1 MTNTACGFTLI
12 ELLVVVLI
20 IGILA
25 AVALPQYQQA
35 VEKTRTSNLLPI
47 LRAIDNAQKTYY
59 LSNGTRADDFSKL
72 DIDMPAGF
80 TDAQDSTYRHYN
92 NFTCWLNGVSSFSCR
107 STNGPRLEK
116 YYHVDF
122 FLCWHNKDAQLKR
135 ICQSLVNSDCAWENE
150 NACSVSF

>member
-1 MTNTACGFTLI
+1 MVFNQAKQGFTLI

-35 VEKTRTSNLLPI
+35 VEKTRIANLLPI

-59 LSNGTRADDFSKL
+59 LSNGNYADDFSKL
-72 DIDMPAGF
+72 DIDVPAGF
-80 TDAQDSTYRHYN
+80 SDAQDSIFRHYGH
-92 NFTCWLNGVSSFSCR
+92 FTCWLTDASSFSCQ
-107 STNGPRLEK
+107 SKNGPRLEK

-122 FLCWHNKDAQLKR
+122 MYCWHNQDARLKR
-135 ICQSLVNSDCAWENE
+135 ICQSLLNSTCGGARTCE
-150 NACSVSF
+150 VSF